1 MVSFKAG
8 SFLRTPVQAAKTEP
22 MNTPTPLPLCWCSE
36 SRVGRS
42 TEGSIDVDL
51 AERKQG
57 PESQSIE
64 TKNGLDGI

>member
-1 MVSFKAG
+1 MTDLCAVPSLLFG
-8 SFLRTPVQAAKTEP
+8 FS
-22 MNTPTPLPLCWCSE
+22 TPLPLCWCSE